1 MSIHDPGQKSSGAN
15 ISSED
20 IPDKPGDLEKTL
32 LLGEQILGLV
42 NDVVDLARM
51 EALLAIKSAPKVL
64 MLWFLMMPIILLTW
78 CSFSAWVAWMLYS
91 INEQPGVGLFA
102 FFLQQLLLLIV
113 CRWFY
118 AKNRL
123 RMTLPYTRA
132 HIDKFMKGFADGSGR
147 SSEAKK

>member
-1 MSIHDPGQKSSGAN
+1 MSIHDPRQEPSGENTTSEGISGA
-15 ISSED
+15 S
-20 IPDKPGDLEKTL
+20 GDLEKTL

-42 NDVVDLARM
+42 SDVVDLARM
-51 EALLAIKSAPKVL
+51 ETLLAIKSAPRVL

-91 INEQPGVGLFA
+91 LDERPGVGLFA

-113 CRWFY
+113 CRWVY
-118 AKNRL
+118 TKNRL

-147 SSEAKK
+147 SSEVKK